1 MTVIE
6 LSHPIRT
13 GMVTYRGLPAPKIS
27 ATEPASGSGFTIH
40 RISMVGNTGTYVD
53 SPAHPFADGVDVA
66 GLPLERLADV
76 PGIVVRIPARVT
88 AIDRSY
94 LTGHAVGGLAVLVH
108 TGWDRHF
115 GTAAYGPG
123 GHPHLTADAVDWLVR
138 KDAALVGID
147 SVNIDDTSTGDRPAH
162 LGLLGAGIAIVEHL
176 TGLGALPPAGF
187 RFHAAPPRIVGMGSF
202 PVRAYAVV

>member
-6 LSHPIRT
+6 LSHPIHP
-13 GMVTYRGLPAPKIS
+13 GMVTYRGLPGPKITRAPS
-27 ATEPASGSGFTIH
+27 APGTTFAIH
-40 RISMVGNTGTYVD
+40 RIVMVGNTGTYVD
-53 SPAHPFADGVDVA
+53 SPAHPYEDGVDIG
-66 GLPLERLADV
+66 GLPLDRLADV
-76 PGIVVRIPARVT
+76 PGIVVRVPSGVT

-94 LTGHAVGGLAVLVH
+94 FAGYSVGGLAVLVQ

-123 GHPHLTADAVDWLVR
+123 RHPHLTADAVDWLVR

-162 LGLLGAGIAIVEHL
+162 LGLLDAGIPIVEHL

-187 RFHAAPPRIVGMGSF
+187 RFHAAPPRIAGMGSF
-202 PVRAYAVV
+202 PVRAYAIV

>member
-6 LSHPIRT
+6 LSHPIHA
-13 GMVTYRGLPAPKIS
+13 GMVTYRGLPGPKITRAPS
-27 ATEPASGSGFTIH
+27 APGTTFAIH
-40 RISMVGNTGTYVD
+40 RIGMVGNTGTYVD
-53 SPAHPFADGVDVA
+53 SPAHPYDDGVDIG
-66 GLPLERLADV
+66 GLPLDRLADV
-76 PGIVVRIPARVT
+76 PGIVVRVPSGVT
-88 AIDRSY
+88 AIDRSHFAGY
-94 LTGHAVGGLAVLVH
+94 CVGGLAVLVH

-123 GHPHLTADAVDWLVR
+123 RHPHLTAEAVDWLVR

-162 LGLLGAGIAIVEHL
+162 LGLLGAGIPIVEHL

-187 RFHAAPPRIVGMGSF
+187 RFHAAPPRIAGMGSF
-202 PVRAYAVV
+202 PVRAYAIV